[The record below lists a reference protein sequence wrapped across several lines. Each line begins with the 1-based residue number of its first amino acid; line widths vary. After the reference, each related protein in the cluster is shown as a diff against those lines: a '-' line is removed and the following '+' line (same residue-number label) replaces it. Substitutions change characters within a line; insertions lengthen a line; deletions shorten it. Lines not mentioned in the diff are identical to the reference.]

1 MGAPD
6 FDRVLEQEEVYKPI
20 ADSQKN
26 ENWKE
31 EALSFLEKVWSYIS
45 SDARYFTLVRISGKR
60 VRYGF
65 IEAADPA
72 TTRRQILAALM
83 SIKREL
89 DLGESIYFQVLP
101 LSRKPE
107 KGRGTAADVKVG
119 KWLWADI
126 DYKRE
131 VSEGAPFTKEGEDYS
146 LEALYEEGGKLIRV
160 ERPPLKLVLK
170 EVEEATG
177 LVPSLV
183 VDSGCGYHL
192 YFMLTQEIEAKR
204 LQRLESW
211 LIDTL
216 QKSGISVDTKS
227 KDLAR
232 ILRLPGFVNPRV
244 NRLVRV
250 IWTFPAAV
258 DPELLE
264 KRIAEELKQIE
275 ATSFTAAAQIPGR
288 YERQLWELS
297 DALILRIVELVKPAY
312 KPGYRQL
319 LCLYLSGFLLKSR
332 VSPLS
337 ACKIVKILHETT
349 NDGDPLK
356 MRLAAVVY
364 TYKKG
369 GVDVDAYAKE
379 IEALTGV
386 RPYGLEREIS
396 EAAVKG
402 KSGLQEIL
410 EEVLGEEQALAVIH
424 ELTEILRTAS
434 PYRDSIIELVDS
446 KRRLYVVSNLRKLVM
461 ARMERTEKGFVYREI
476 VAPVAP
482 TQVILYDNPIG
493 GIRKFEV
500 VFEGQSLTRPLRIGP
515 AYVEEIADRLRLEG
529 LVYHTRLLNDTLHAV
544 LNAYVKK
551 GRAEV
556 RSEIEAPGFYIID
569 GKLVTVKFDASYSKE
584 RLREALLLLNELADV
599 WFAHARERF
608 ATIMK
613 WGAEAPFSF
622 ILKQQKQK
630 GEGVSWLPWLY
641 LYGDPG
647 SGKTTLGKIVLRI
660 WGLESTH
667 EKTGGNIDTVARI
680 GHVLSMGTF
689 PILVIEPRGALMK
702 EDVVEIIKSAVE
714 STVAR
719 GKYVKGSYIEYP
731 ALAPLILTSN
741 TYLPR
746 DDALLRRFI
755 VINFTYGDKIP
766 PARVKDFEEKVEPR
780 LQILSEIGKCIA
792 TLVKEHPELLKGE
805 RLKVGE
811 NLLAMCYIEAG
822 LPVPEWLN
830 LTYETHEDY
839 GELIMEEFIERLKK
853 LVNDLYS
860 KYIQKLVVE
869 KRDATQEVVGRE
881 GTTLQERAL
890 VLLKAN
896 MLPGVSLKDET
907 VLIKRGLLEE
917 LGMGE
922 RLTLKS
928 LAEILKMEYRK
939 YSERSQGVVKCNAA
953 VIAPLDQ
960 FLELFID

>member
-1 MGAPD
+1 MAHHPD
-6 FDRVLEQEEVYKPI
+6 FDQVLEQEEVYKPI

-89 DLGESIYFQVLP
+89 DLGESVYFQVLP
-101 LSRKPE
+101 LARKPP
-107 KGRGTAADVKVG
+107 KGRGSAADVKVG

-131 VSEGAPFTKEGEDYS
+131 VTEGTPFIKEGEDHS
-146 LEALYEEGGKLIRV
+146 LEAIYEEGGKLIRV

-232 ILRLPGFVNPRV
+232 ILRLPGFVNPKV

-258 DPELLE
+258 DPDQLE
-264 KRIAEELKQIE
+264 KRIAEELKQVE
-275 ATSFTAAAQIPGR
+275 AATPFTAAAQIPQR
-288 YERQLWELS
+288 ERPLRELS
-297 DALILRIVELVKPAY
+297 DAEILRIVELLREAY
-312 KPGYRQL
+312 KPGYRQFIA
-319 LCLYLSGFLLKSR
+319 LYLSGWLAKAHI
-332 VSPLS
+332 SPIS
-337 ACKIVKILHETT
+337 AVKIVKILYESTQ
-349 NDGDPLK
+349 DGDPLK
-356 MRLAAVVY
+356 TRLSAVVY
-364 TYKKG
+364 SYKKAG
-369 GVDVDAYAKE
+369 IDVDAYASE
-379 IEALTGV
+379 IEKLTGV
-386 RPYGLEREIS
+386 KPYGLESEIG

-402 KSGLQEIL
+402 RSGLQEIL
-410 EEVLGEEQALAVIH
+410 EEVLGEDRALNVIH
-424 ELTEILRTAS
+424 ELTEILQVLS
-434 PYRDSIIELVDS
+434 PYRDAIIELLDYEKQLYAVANL
-446 KRRLYVVSNLRKLVM
+446 RRLVIARARRGERGLVYK
-461 ARMERTEKGFVYREI
+461 ERIAV
-476 VAPVAP
+476 VAP
-482 TQVILYDNPIG
+482 TQVIVYDNPIG
-493 GIRKFEV
+493 GIRKYEV
-500 VFEGQSLTRPLRIGP
+500 VFEGQTLSRPLRIGP
-515 AYVEEIADRLRLEG
+515 ALIEEIADRVKAEG
-529 LVYHTRLLNDTLHAV
+529 LVYNSRLVNDV
-544 LNAYVKK
+544 LAAIINAYIRRGK
-551 GRAEV
+551 AEV
-556 RSEIEAPGFYIID
+556 RSEIEAPGFYLVD
-569 GKLVTVKFDASYSKE
+569 GKLVIVKFDASYNKG
-584 RLREALLLLNELADV
+584 RLKEALLLLNELADV

-647 SGKTTLGKIVLRI
+647 SGKTTLGKIVLRV
-660 WGLESTH
+660 WGLESAH
-667 EKTGGNIDTVARI
+667 EKTGGHIDTVARI
-680 GHVLSMGTF
+680 GHVLSTSTF
-689 PILVIEPRGALMK
+689 PILIIEPRGAFMK

-714 STVAR
+714 STIAR
-719 GKYVKGSYIEYP
+719 GKYVRGTYTEFP
-731 ALAPLILTSN
+731 ALAPLIFTSN

-755 VINFTYGDKIP
+755 VINFTYGDRIP
-766 PARVKDFEEKVEPR
+766 PTRVKEFEEKVEPR

-839 GELIMEEFIERLKK
+839 GEWIAEEFTERLKK

-860 KYIQKLVVE
+860 RYIQKLIIE
-869 KRDATQEVVGRE
+869 KRDSSEVVARE
-881 GTTLQERAL
+881 GTTLEERL
-890 VLLKAN
+890 IVLLQAE
-896 MLPGVSLKDET
+896 MLPGVVLRNEN
-907 VLIKRGLLEE
+907 VLIKGALLEE
-917 LGMGE
+917 LKLEE
-922 RLTLKS
+922 RLSLKS
-928 LAEILKMEYRK
+928 LAEIIGGDYKNYKEGNRVIKVVEIPLSHLVSLLK
-939 YSERSQGVVKCNAA
+939 
-953 VIAPLDQ
+953 
-960 FLELFID
+960 